1 MLTRRAALAGLLAAV
16 AWAGLAAC
24 SSSTPSDSYARPVE
38 TPEPTPTRPVPTPEP
53 TPEPT
58 EFRVAFIN
66 LMSPVQTDAN
76 DTSAGDTFDQRLQ
89 LVIDELRSYR
99 PDLVGFSEATWT
111 AKHGS
116 AVAKL
121 AAELKM
127 EPLFVQANPW
137 FAGRTE
143 QQNRELAKQ
152 IGFEEG
158 ELVLVRSDRWVVLG
172 ATPAWL
178 NPRTSETEGRAALHV
193 RIKGPS
199 AVGTV
204 DVFITHLTGG
214 GERLRGQQAESFA
227 EFVRKQRTGG
237 PAIILADLSDPPGSP
252 AYQALIGLGFEDPLA
267 GIDPPT
273 CCRPGVI
280 GDQPE
285 PTVRTSFI
293 LSAGWRASVAAAF
306 ATKPGRLPDG
316 RPLYASD
323 HNGVWALFPVPKGS
337 GQ

>member
-1 MLTRRAALAGLLAAV
+1 MLTRATLRAAVLGLAALLLAACAGSIPTGRQALPV
-16 AWAGLAAC
+16 A
-24 SSSTPSDSYARPVE
+24 
-38 TPEPTPTRPVPTPEP
+38 TPEPTPTPAVPAPEQMP
-53 TPEPT
+53 QPT

-66 LMSPVQTDAN
+66 LMSPIPTDAY
-76 DTSAGDTFDQRLQ
+76 DTTAGDTFEQRLK
-89 LVIDELRSYR
+89 LVIDELRGYN

-111 AKHGS
+111 AAHGS

-121 AAELKM
+121 AAGLKM

-137 FAGRTE
+137 FAGQTAA
-143 QQNRELAKQ
+143 QNRELAKQ

-172 ATPAWL
+172 ATPTWL

-193 RIKGPS
+193 RLQGPP

-227 EFVRKQRTGG
+227 QFVQSQRAGG

-252 AYQALIGLGFEDPLA
+252 AAEALAALGFEDPFVETN
-267 GIDPPT
+267 PPT
-273 CCRPGVI
+273 CCRASII
-280 GDQPE
+280 GEQP
-285 PTVRTSFI
+285 PATVRTSFI
-293 LSAGWRASVAAAF
+293 LFAGWRASAAGSF
-306 ATKPGRLPDG
+306 AERPGTLPDG

-323 HNGVWALFPVPKGS
+323 HNGLWALFPVANPEGH
-337 GQ
+337 